1 VIVGLNIVCLAGCE
15 WDFTWQPTQ
24 EIMLRLA
31 KAGNRVLYVQPT
43 GTRTVKFSDWRRIWE
58 RVRGKVSGVQR
69 SSALPPE
76 LTIYSPLVLPFPY
89 SRVARSINRW
99 ILFRKIERWLG
110 KRIDLEVIFWFYFP
124 SPLNADVLRRAKESL
139 TVYQIMS
146 STEAVRPHPA
156 FIEANDAMLKG
167 CDLVLANSGRLRA
180 QASRHNTSAH
190 LFRAGV
196 SLELFETTRIFE
208 KPVDL
213 QEIAGP
219 IVGYVGALH
228 EWVDLELIRA
238 VATSMPDFQFVFV
251 GPIVRDVEVL
261 RSLPNVRFLG
271 QKPHGEVPGYVR
283 FFDVCIIPY
292 VRDAYTET
300 TYPAKLN
307 EYLALGKPVVATPLP
322 ELVDYNQEFDGVLR
336 LAGDTQTFASAL
348 REAVEGNAPER
359 RTHYHCVARKNA
371 WTTIVEAMSG
381 LIEEKLQTRRNA
393 KKHA

>member
-1 VIVGLNIVCLAGCE
+1 MLQKRSIVCLAGCE

-43 GTRTVKFSDWRRIWE
+43 GTRTMRVSDWRRIWE
-58 RVRGKVSGVQR
+58 RVRGKVAGVQR
-69 SSALPPE
+69 SSPLPSG

-89 SRVARSINRW
+89 SRVARFINRW
-99 ILFRKIERWLG
+99 ILFRKIEGWLG
-110 KRIDLEVIFWFYFP
+110 KRIDLDVIFWFYFP
-124 SPLNADVLRRAKESL
+124 SPLNADVMRRAKASL
-139 TVYQIMS
+139 SIYQIMS
-146 STEAVRPHPA
+146 SAEAVRPHPA
-156 FIEANDAMLKG
+156 FIEANDAMLEG
-167 CDLVLANSGRLRA
+167 CDLVLANSGRLRV
-180 QASRHNTSAH
+180 QASRHNPSAH

-196 SLELFETTRIFE
+196 NLELFETARTLE
-208 KPVDL
+208 KPDDL
-213 QEIAGP
+213 QEIDGP

-228 EWVDLELIRA
+228 EWVDLELIQA

-261 RSLPNVRFLG
+261 RGLPNVRFLG
-271 QKPHGEVPGYVR
+271 QKPHGEVPRYIR

-322 ELVDYNQEFDGVLR
+322 ELVDYNKEFDGVLR
-336 LAGDTQTFASAL
+336 LAGDAPTFASAL
-348 REAVEGNAPER
+348 REVVEGNAPER
-359 RTHYHCVARKNA
+359 QEHFRSVAGKNA

-381 LIEEKLQTRRNA
+381 LIEEKLRTRRNA
-393 KKHA
+393 GKHA

>member
-1 VIVGLNIVCLAGCE
+1 MIVERDIVCLAGCE

-43 GTRTVKFSDWRRIWE
+43 GTRTMRVSDWRRILE
-58 RVRGKVSGVQR
+58 RVRGKVAGVQR

-99 ILFRKIERWLG
+99 ILFWKIERWLG
-110 KRIDLEVIFWFYFP
+110 RRIGLDVIFWFYFP
-124 SPLNADVLRRAKESL
+124 SPLNADVMRHAKASL
-139 TVYQIMS
+139 TIYQIMS
-146 STEAVRPHPA
+146 SAEAVRPHPA
-156 FIEANDAMLKG
+156 FIEANDAMLEG
-167 CDLVLANSGRLRA
+167 CDLVLANSGRLRV

-196 SLELFETTRIFE
+196 SLELFETARIFE
-208 KPVDL
+208 KPDDL
-213 QEIAGP
+213 QGIDGP

-238 VATSMPDFQFVFV
+238 VAASMPDFQFVLV

-261 RSLPNVRFLG
+261 RGLPNVRFLG
-271 QKPHGEVPGYVR
+271 QKPHGEVPRYVR

-322 ELVDYNQEFDGVLR
+322 ELVDYNLEFDGVLR
-336 LAGDTQTFASAL
+336 LAGDAPAFASAL
-348 REAVEGNAPER
+348 REAVVGNAPER
-359 RTHYHCVARKNA
+359 QAHYRCVAGKNA

-381 LIEEKLQTRRNA
+381 LIEDKLRTRRNA
-393 KKHA
+393 GKQA

>member
-1 VIVGLNIVCLAGCE
+1 MIESLNIVCLAGCE

-43 GTRTVKFSDWRRIWE
+43 GTRMVKFSDWRRILE
-58 RVRGKVSGVQR
+58 RVRGKVAGVQR
-69 SSALPPE
+69 SSVLPPE

-110 KRIDLEVIFWFYFP
+110 RRIGLDVIFWFYFP
-124 SPLNADVLRRAKESL
+124 SPLNADVMRRAKASL
-139 TVYQIMS
+139 TIYQIMS
-146 STEAVRPHPA
+146 SAEAVRPHPA
-156 FIEANDAMLKG
+156 FIEANNAMLEG
-167 CDLVLANSGRLRA
+167 CDLILANSGRLRV

-196 SLELFETTRIFE
+196 SLELFEPARTVE
-208 KPVDL
+208 KPDDL
-213 QEIAGP
+213 QGVDEP

-238 VATSMPDFQFVFV
+238 VAASMPDFQFVLV

-261 RSLPNVRFLG
+261 RGLPNVRFLG
-271 QKPHGEVPGYVR
+271 QKPHGEVPRYVR

-336 LAGDTQTFASAL
+336 LAGDAPAFASAL

-359 RTHYHCVARKNA
+359 QAHYRCVAGKNA
-371 WTTIVEAMSG
+371 WTAIVEAMSG
-381 LIEEKLQTRRNA
+381 LIEEKLRTRRNA
-393 KKHA
+393 GKHA

>member
-1 VIVGLNIVCLAGCE
+1 
-15 WDFTWQPTQ
+15 
-24 EIMLRLA
+24 MLRLA

-43 GTRTVKFSDWRRIWE
+43 GTRTMRVSDWRRIWE
-58 RVRGKVSGVQR
+58 RVRGKVAGVQR

-99 ILFRKIERWLG
+99 ILFRKITGWLG
-110 KRIDLEVIFWFYFP
+110 KRIDLDVIFWFYFP
-124 SPLNADVLRRAKESL
+124 SPLNADVMRRAKESL
-139 TVYQIMS
+139 TIYQIMS
-146 STEAVRPHPA
+146 SAEAVRPHPA

-167 CDLVLANSGRLRA
+167 CDLVLANSGRLRV
-180 QASRHNTSAH
+180 QASRHNSSAY

-196 SLELFETTRIFE
+196 SLELFEAARRSE
-208 KPVDL
+208 KPDDL
-213 QEIAGP
+213 QGINGP
-219 IVGYVGALH
+219 IIGYVGALH

-238 VATSMPDFQFVFV
+238 VAASLPDFQFVLV

-261 RSLPNVRFLG
+261 RGLPNVRFLG
-271 QKPHGEVPGYVR
+271 QKPHGEVPRYVQY
-283 FFDVCIIPY
+283 FDVCIIPY

-336 LAGDTQTFASAL
+336 LAGDAPTFALAL

-359 RTHYHCVARKNA
+359 QAHYRCVAGKNA
-371 WTTIVEAMSG
+371 WTTIMETMSG
-381 LIEEKLQTRRNA
+381 LIEEKLRTRRNA
-393 KKHA
+393 GKHA

>member
-1 VIVGLNIVCLAGCE
+1 MIESLNIVCLAGCE

-43 GTRTVKFSDWRRIWE
+43 GTRTVKFSDWRRILE
-58 RVRGKVSGVQR
+58 RVRGKVAGVQR
-69 SSALPPE
+69 SSVLPPE

-110 KRIDLEVIFWFYFP
+110 RRIGLDVIFWFYFP
-124 SPLNADVLRRAKESL
+124 SPLNADVMRRAKASL
-139 TVYQIMS
+139 TIYQIMS
-146 STEAVRPHPA
+146 SAEAVRPHPA
-156 FIEANDAMLKG
+156 FIEANNAMLEG
-167 CDLVLANSGRLRA
+167 CDLILANSGRLRV

-196 SLELFETTRIFE
+196 SLELFEPARTVE
-208 KPVDL
+208 KPDDL
-213 QEIAGP
+213 QGIDEP

-238 VATSMPDFQFVFV
+238 VAASMPDFQFVLV

-261 RSLPNVRFLG
+261 RGLPNVRFLG
-271 QKPHGEVPGYVR
+271 QKPHGEVPRYVR

-336 LAGDTQTFASAL
+336 LAGDAPAFASAL

-359 RTHYHCVARKNA
+359 QAHYRCVAGKNA
-371 WTTIVEAMSG
+371 WTAIVEAMSG
-381 LIEEKLQTRRNA
+381 LIEEKLRTRRNA
-393 KKHA
+393 GKHA

>member
-1 VIVGLNIVCLAGCE
+1 MITGLHIVCLAGCE

-31 KAGNRVLYVQPT
+31 KGGNRVLYVQPT
-43 GTRTVKFSDWRRIWE
+43 GTRTVKLSDWRRIWD
-58 RVRGKVSGVQR
+58 RVRGKVAGVQR

-89 SRVARSINRW
+89 SRVARSINRR

-110 KRIDLEVIFWFYFP
+110 RRIGPDVIFWFYFP
-124 SPLNADVLRRAKESL
+124 SPLNADVMQYAKESL
-139 TVYQIMS
+139 TIYQIMS
-146 STEAVRPHPA
+146 SAEAVRPHPA
-156 FIEANDAMLKG
+156 FIEANDFMLKE
-167 CDLVLANSGRLRA
+167 CDLVFANSGRLRV
-180 QASRHNTSAH
+180 QASRHNPSAH

-196 SLELFETTRIFE
+196 SLEVFETARMFE
-208 KPVDL
+208 KPDEF
-213 QEIAGP
+213 QGIKGP

-238 VATSMPDFQFVFV
+238 VAASMPDFQFVLV

-261 RSLPNVRFLG
+261 RGLPNVRFLG
-271 QKPHGEVPGYVR
+271 QKPHGEVPRYVR
-283 FFDVCIIPY
+283 FFDACIIPY

-336 LAGDTQTFASAL
+336 LAGNAPAFVSAL

-359 RTHYHCVARKNA
+359 QAHYRCVAGKNA

-381 LIEEKLQTRRNA
+381 LIEEKLWTRRNTG
-393 KKHA
+393 KHV

>member
-1 VIVGLNIVCLAGCE
+1 MIESLNIVCLAGCE

-43 GTRTVKFSDWRRIWE
+43 GTRTVKFSDWRRILE
-58 RVRGKVSGVQR
+58 RVRGKVAGVQR
-69 SSALPPE
+69 SSGLPPE

-110 KRIDLEVIFWFYFP
+110 RRIGLDVIFWFYFP
-124 SPLNADVLRRAKESL
+124 SPLNADVMRRAKASL
-139 TVYQIMS
+139 TIYQIMS
-146 STEAVRPHPA
+146 SAEAVRPHPA
-156 FIEANDAMLKG
+156 FIEANNAMLEG
-167 CDLVLANSGRLRA
+167 CDLILANSGRLRV

-196 SLELFETTRIFE
+196 SLELFEPARTVE
-208 KPVDL
+208 KPDDL
-213 QEIAGP
+213 QGIDEP

-238 VATSMPDFQFVFV
+238 VAASMPDFQFVLV

-261 RSLPNVRFLG
+261 RGLPNVRFLG
-271 QKPHGEVPGYVR
+271 QKPHGEVPRYVR

-336 LAGDTQTFASAL
+336 LAGDAPAFASAL

-359 RTHYHCVARKNA
+359 QAHYRCVAGKNA
-371 WTTIVEAMSG
+371 WTAIVEAMSG
-381 LIEEKLQTRRNA
+381 LIEEKLRTRRNA
-393 KKHA
+393 GKHA

>member
-1 VIVGLNIVCLAGCE
+1 MLQKRSIVCLAGCE

-43 GTRTVKFSDWRRIWE
+43 GTRTMRVSDWRRIWE
-58 RVRGKVSGVQR
+58 RVRGKVAGVQR
-69 SSALPPE
+69 SSSLPSG

-89 SRVARSINRW
+89 SRVARSVNRW
-99 ILFRKIERWLG
+99 ILFRKIEGWLG

-124 SPLNADVLRRAKESL
+124 SPLNADVMRCAKEGL
-139 TVYQIMS
+139 MIYQIMS
-146 STEAVRPHPA
+146 SAEAVRPHQA
-156 FIEANDAMLKG
+156 FIEANDAMLKE
-167 CDLVLANSGRLRA
+167 CDLVLANSGRLRV
-180 QASRHNTSAH
+180 QASRLNSSAH

-196 SLELFETTRIFE
+196 NLELFETGRTFE
-208 KPVDL
+208 KPEDL
-213 QEIAGP
+213 QGIDGP
-219 IVGYVGALH
+219 IVGYVGSLH

-238 VATSMPDFQFVFV
+238 VATSMPDYQFVFV
-251 GPIVRDVEVL
+251 GPIVRDVEGL

-271 QKPHGEVPGYVR
+271 QKPHGEVPRYVR

-322 ELVDYNQEFDGVLR
+322 ELVDYNEEFDGVLR
-336 LAGDTQTFASAL
+336 LAGDAPTFASAL
-348 REAVEGNAPER
+348 REAVGSNAPER
-359 RTHYHCVARKNA
+359 QAHYRCVAGKNA

-381 LIEEKLQTRRNA
+381 LIEEKLRTRRNA
-393 KKHA
+393 GKHA

>member
-1 VIVGLNIVCLAGCE
+1 
-15 WDFTWQPTQ
+15 
-24 EIMLRLA
+24 
-31 KAGNRVLYVQPT
+31 
-43 GTRTVKFSDWRRIWE
+43 
-58 RVRGKVSGVQR
+58 
-69 SSALPPE
+69 
-76 LTIYSPLVLPFPY
+76 VLPFPY

-110 KRIDLEVIFWFYFP
+110 RRIGLDVIFWFYFP
-124 SPLNADVLRRAKESL
+124 SPLNADVMQRAKASL
-139 TVYQIMS
+139 SIYQIMS
-146 STEAVRPHPA
+146 SAEAVRPHQA

-167 CDLVLANSGRLRA
+167 CDLVLANSGRLRV

-196 SLELFETTRIFE
+196 SLEVFETARRFE
-208 KPVDL
+208 KPDDL
-213 QEIAGP
+213 QGLDGP

-238 VATSMPDFQFVFV
+238 VATSMPDYQFVLV

-261 RSLPNVRFLG
+261 RGLPNVRFLG
-271 QKPHGEVPGYVR
+271 QKPHGEVPRYVR

-336 LAGDTQTFASAL
+336 LAGDATAFASAL

-359 RTHYHCVARKNA
+359 QAHYRCVAGKNA

-381 LIEEKLQTRRNA
+381 LIEEKLRTRRNA
-393 KKHA
+393 GKHA